1 MTKTSFIFCLL
12 LILLLC
18 NTLCQMTEEKRRNL
32 FSKVVKKIE
41 GPNINDFIEP
51 LEGVHYI
58 GKKTYDPNKIKEI
71 IQANGFPE
79 SYNFFE
85 D

>member
-1 MTKTSFIFCLL
+1 
-12 LILLLC
+12 
-18 NTLCQMTEEKRRNL
+18 MTEEKRRNL

-51 LEGVHYI
+51 LEGIYYI

-71 IQANGFPE
+71 IQANNFPE

-85 D
+85 DFEYNGKKTNKSN